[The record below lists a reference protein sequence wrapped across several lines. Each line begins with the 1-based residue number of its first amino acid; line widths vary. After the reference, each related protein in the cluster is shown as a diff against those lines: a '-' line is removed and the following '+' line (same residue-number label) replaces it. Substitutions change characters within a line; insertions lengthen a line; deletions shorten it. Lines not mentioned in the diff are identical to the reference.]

1 VSAVST
7 VTAESAVGREALADA
22 GRGAAPETAVTLAT
36 AADEPELRRLL
47 RDRPMDG
54 EIRVTLEREPDASL
68 AAAVEGEPHATI
80 VARRRDGSLRGMGS
94 RAVADAF
101 VNGLPC
107 RLGYLGQLRLDHRER
122 RAGLLRLLAAGYDGL
137 RRLRAPEEAP
147 FDLTAVLADNRA
159 ARRLLGAGLP
169 GLPAYVEVGAFTT
182 LVVPGA
188 RRRGSWPAAAAAPA
202 PPGVRIERG
211 DPARMPEVAA
221 CLERNRRRYQFAP
234 RFSAAHLL
242 SPVRSR
248 GLSPGDFQLAIS
260 SGSGASSGSSASGAS
275 GGSGSRGDSGGRV
288 VGCLALWDQ
297 SGFKQVVVR
306 GYGRRLA
313 LLRPAL
319 NGLSPLLGTPRLPAA
334 GETLPHAFVSHVAVD
349 GDDPEIFAA
358 LFAAA
363 RRAAAGRFLYL
374 VAGFAARHPF
384 LPVLRRRAREV
395 QSVLYAVC
403 WGEEGSKAV
412 AALDGRMPHLEVA
425 LL

>member
-1 VSAVST
+1 M
-7 VTAESAVGREALADA
+7 
-22 GRGAAPETAVTLAT
+22 TLAT

-107 RLGYLGQLRLDHRER
+107 RLGYLGQLRLDHGER

-221 CLERNRRRYQFAP
+221 CLERNRRRYQCAP
-234 RFSAAHLL
+234 RFSAAQLL

-248 GLSPGDFQLAIS
+248 GLSPGDFHLAISSGGGAS
-260 SGSGASSGSSASGAS
+260 SGSGASGGGGASAGSSGSSSA
-275 GGSGSRGDSGGRV
+275 GGGDRGGRV

-319 NGLSPLLGTPRLPAA
+319 NGLSPL
-334 GETLPHAFVSHVAVD
+334 
-349 GDDPEIFAA
+349 
-358 LFAAA
+358 
-363 RRAAAGRFLYL
+363 
-374 VAGFAARHPF
+374 
-384 LPVLRRRAREV
+384 
-395 QSVLYAVC
+395 
-403 WGEEGSKAV
+403 
-412 AALDGRMPHLEVA
+412 
-425 LL
+425 

>member
-22 GRGAAPETAVTLAT
+22 GPGAAPETAVTLAT

-107 RLGYLGQLRLDHRER
+107 RLGYLGQLRLDHGER

-182 LVVPGA
+182 LVVPGT
-188 RRRGSWPAAAAAPA
+188 RRRGSGPAAAPA

-234 RFSAAHLL
+234 RFSAAQLL
-242 SPVRSR
+242 SPVRGR

-260 SGSGASSGSSASGAS
+260 SGSGASSGSGGSGAS

-349 GDDPEIFAA
+349 GDDPEVFAA